1 MQRRWI
7 CRRIRSYLASASF
20 QRNWSS
26 SQVQT
31 TGSIFCAGNAFG
43 DRHASARK
51 VLCTLAWHLSTR
63 ENRHREFLVVSQGR
77 VARAK
82 VAAALAARASD
93 LASRGDETCPM
104 RTILF
109 VSGSCCVVAFLDD
122 CGLTAA

>member
-1 MQRRWI
+1 MH
-7 CRRIRSYLASASF
+7 LGVASLY
-20 QRNWSS
+20 
-26 SQVQT
+26 
-31 TGSIFCAGNAFG
+31 AGE
-43 DRHASARK
+43 
-51 VLCTLAWHLSTR
+51 STQGIP
-63 ENRHREFLVVSQGR
+63 VVSQGR